1 MKKVTICASA
11 SLSQEIET
19 WRVKLESLGYKVIK
33 FPVTDSRNYEE
44 IHKDHYKKIAESDML
59 FILNLEK
66 EGVENYIGPSTFAE
80 IAFAIGLNLA
90 LDKKIEIY
98 SLNPLP
104 QNLPYSQELNLWKK
118 LGWIQDWS
126 KVSN

>member
-1 MKKVTICASA
+1 MKKVTICASTA
-11 SLSQEIET
+11 LSNEIAT
-19 WRVKLESLGYKVIK
+19 WRMKLENLGYEVIK
-33 FPVTDSRNYEE
+33 FPTTDSRSYAK
-44 IHKDHYKKIAESDML
+44 IHGDHYKKISESDIV
-59 FILNLEK
+59 FVLNVEK
-66 EGVENYIGPSTFAE
+66 DGVENYIGPSTFAE

-104 QNLPYSQELNLWKK
+104 RNLPYSKELNLWKG

-126 KVSN
+126 KSSG